1 MKDILRKLSSRK
13 LWTAICGII
22 VGIAAA
28 FGLDENEWAQ
38 IAGIVTSA
46 ISVVAYI
53 FGEAAIDAG
62 NRTKKD
68 DKQEGNT
75 SPFWQSKSARNSA
88 VLPLKQF

>member
-1 MKDILRKLSSRK
+1 MRSHAVPYVRSHKQRKGGVRNEGYPQK
-13 LWTAICGII
+13 ALWTAICGII

-68 DKQEGNT
+68 DKQE
-75 SPFWQSKSARNSA
+75 
-88 VLPLKQF
+88 

>member
-62 NRTKKD
+62 NRSTKN
-68 DKQEGNT
+68 DKQE
-75 SPFWQSKSARNSA
+75 
-88 VLPLKQF
+88 

>member
-22 VGIAAA
+22 VGTAAA

-62 NRTKKD
+62 NRSKKD
-68 DKQEGNT
+68 DKQE
-75 SPFWQSKSARNSA
+75 
-88 VLPLKQF
+88 

>member
-62 NRTKKD
+62 NRNKKD
-68 DKQEGNT
+68 DKQE
-75 SPFWQSKSARNSA
+75 
-88 VLPLKQF
+88 

>member
-13 LWTAICGII
+13 LWTGICGII
-22 VGIAAA
+22 VGVAAA

-62 NRTKKD
+62 NRFKKD
-68 DKQEGNT
+68 DKQE
-75 SPFWQSKSARNSA
+75 
-88 VLPLKQF
+88 

>member
-46 ISVVAYI
+46 ISVV
-53 FGEAAIDAG
+53 GEAAIDAG
-62 NRTKKD
+62 NRSTKD
-68 DKQEGNT
+68 DKQE
-75 SPFWQSKSARNSA
+75 
-88 VLPLKQF
+88 

>member
-46 ISVVAYI
+46 IS
-53 FGEAAIDAG
+53 
-62 NRTKKD
+62 
-68 DKQEGNT
+68 
-75 SPFWQSKSARNSA
+75 ARRQYLT
-88 VLPLKQF
+88 VLAEQICSEQCGIAFKTILILF

>member
-38 IAGIVTSA
+38 IAGIDFDSSGSPLNVRNR
-46 ISVVAYI
+46 VQLL
-53 FGEAAIDAG
+53 IDYRK
-62 NRTKKD
+62 RTK
-68 DKQEGNT
+68 
-75 SPFWQSKSARNSA
+75 
-88 VLPLKQF
+88 